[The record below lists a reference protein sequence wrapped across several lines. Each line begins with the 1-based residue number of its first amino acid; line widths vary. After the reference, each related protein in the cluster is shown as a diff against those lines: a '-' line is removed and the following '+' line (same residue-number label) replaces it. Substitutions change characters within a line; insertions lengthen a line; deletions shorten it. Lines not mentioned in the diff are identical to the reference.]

1 MHRTVSICRGRQ
13 VIVLETTDSV
23 ARMNDL
29 SEEHAGDW
37 LLVST
42 EAPRSQF
49 WSEAMSGDVD
59 LAVSLPVSSACGTVL
74 VNEIG
79 VALASL
85 VLCPTLEI
93 EVLLSPQVRANR
105 PAFRNVATPVE
116 DLVVRTT
123 IIKPDRVRWVTD
135 TKVSSTWALVSG
147 QDADLL
153 PELAPNV
160 PGDESEWL
168 RDQIQ
173 NLPLRQL
180 LQPKCSSAD
189 FLALQAGL
197 WQVHSYLDP
206 SHECSQQIEGEGTD
220 RNGDYWHAIMHRREP
235 DYDNSKYWFRRVGQ
249 HSVFQQ
255 LPAIA
260 RQALSEC
267 DDPQAAKW
275 ADRLCPSGRWDA
287 FAFVDLC
294 QAARNR
300 EYTSLGLAAWRI
312 QWAEMLLLLVHSY
325 RCVVGTRSLT

>member
-1 MHRTVSICRGRQ
+1 MQRTVSICRGNQ
-13 VIVLETTDSV
+13 ITVLETTGSV
-23 ARMNDL
+23 ARLNHL

-42 EAPRSQF
+42 EAPSSQS
-49 WSEAMSGDVD
+49 WADVMSGDTEIALSVP
-59 LAVSLPVSSACGTVL
+59 LSAACGSVL

-79 VALASL
+79 TALTSL
-85 VLCPTLEI
+85 VLCPTLNI
-93 EVLLSPQVRANR
+93 EVLFSPHVRANR

-123 IIKPDRVRWVTD
+123 IIKPDRVHWVTD
-135 TKVSSTWALVSG
+135 MKVSSTWALVSG
-147 QDADLL
+147 EDADLL

-197 WQVHSYLDP
+197 WQVHDFLDE
-206 SHECSQQIEGEGTD
+206 SHQCSQQIEGEGAD
-220 RNGDYWHAIMHRREP
+220 HNGDYWHAIMHRREP
-235 DYDNSKYWFRRVGQ
+235 DYDNSKYWFRRAGQ
-249 HSVFQQ
+249 HPVFQQ

-267 DDPQAAKW
+267 SDPQAAKW
-275 ADRLCPSGRWDA
+275 ADRLCPANRWDA

-294 QAARNR
+294 QAVRR
-300 EYTSLGLAAWRI
+300 SEDSPLGLAARRI